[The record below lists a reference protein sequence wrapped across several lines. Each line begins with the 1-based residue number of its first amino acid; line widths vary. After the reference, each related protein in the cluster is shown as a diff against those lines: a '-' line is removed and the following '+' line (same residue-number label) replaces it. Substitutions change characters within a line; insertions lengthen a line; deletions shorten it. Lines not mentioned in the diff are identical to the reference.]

1 MRNYILKFFEYNFSR
16 DDNFNFSFKPIH
28 ERCYESK
35 TFRKFIL
42 SFLFYINITSQFNKI
57 NKPNLIPKTHRSVT

>member
-42 SFLFYINITSQFNKI
+42 SFFFL
-57 NKPNLIPKTHRSVT
+57 